1 MAGFKMNPNFER
13 EFARQ
18 FNAQLQKVFD
28 LVYSRHAGQ
37 AVGEV
42 KAALKREAG
51 RIGLTLDDAKLTE
64 LATAISAGTRLK
76 VRAA

>member
-18 FNAQLQKVFD
+18 LNAQLQKVFD
-28 LVYSRHAGQ
+28 SVYSRRAGQ

-42 KAALKREAG
+42 KAALARILRGRWREWVLMLSWVAG
-51 RIGLTLDDAKLTE
+51 
-64 LATAISAGTRLK
+64 
-76 VRAA
+76 